1 MSVFPDQ
8 SQTHILFSHTAYQ
21 MAECFAQLGT
31 GLSHEQAWTH
41 EETLAR
47 LPQADVLV
55 ISGFWDDVFLEHC
68 PRLRYIQSIGAGYDQ
83 FPLEQLRERGILLA
97 NATGVNADAVSQH
110 AMGLVLGLIRQ
121 LHSGRDNQR
130 RRFWRSMI
138 SNIPDR
144 EDDLVGHTLLI
155 IGLGAIGER
164 LARLA
169 KAFGMTV
176 IGVKRDAATH
186 QGQADEVHTP
196 AELSSLLARADFVAL
211 CCPLT
216 ADTRRII
223 DAAALR
229 AMKPSAYL
237 INVARGGCVHE
248 PALLDA
254 LSGDWI
260 AGAAIDHFDDEPLP
274 ESSPFWSLDNLIITP
289 HTGGE
294 TRKYENNVIE
304 ILRENL
310 ARLWSGNTGLRNQIV

>member
-1 MSVFPDQ
+1 MSALPEQ

-21 MAECFAQLGT
+21 MAQCFEQLDT
-31 GLSHEQAWTH
+31 GISHEQAWTPGA
-41 EETLAR
+41 TLAG

-55 ISGFWDDVFLEHC
+55 ISGFWEDELLEHC

-83 FPLEQLRERGILLA
+83 FPLERLRERGIFLS

-110 AMGLVLGLIRQ
+110 AMGLALGLIRQ
-121 LHSGRDNQR
+121 LHSGRDNQSK
-130 RRFWRSMI
+130 RFWRSMI
-138 SNIPDR
+138 SNIADR

-164 LARLA
+164 LAGLA

-176 IGVKRDAATH
+176 IGIKRDTATH
-186 QGQADEVHTP
+186 GGQADEVHSP
-196 AELSSLLARADFVAL
+196 ADLPALLERADFVAL

-216 ADTRRII
+216 PETHQII
-223 DAAALR
+223 DTAALK

-248 PALLDA
+248 PALLEA
-254 LSGDWI
+254 LTGNWI
-260 AGAAIDHFDDEPLP
+260 AGAAIDHFNDEPLP
-274 ESSPFWSLDNLIITP
+274 ELSPFWTLDNLIITP

-294 TRKYENNVIE
+294 TRKYEDNVIE

-310 ARLWSGNTGLRNQIV
+310 ARLWSGETTLRNQIV